1 VKGLSSLA
9 VAVLALST
17 FACTASNVSQSTS
30 NDDPPLTMAQTKWI
44 TDVLETSDKIDILF
58 KNNVKEARQYFNVQ
72 VKVEEKYFANKDLLP
87 TSDTRAI
94 LLVNTVKAYQQ
105 VVALITAD
113 EMGLP
118 HDSPDD
124 EMVKA
129 VLRKALLRKIK
140 SGKLTPD
147 ERKFV
152 DDLRRELQN

>member
-1 VKGLSSLA
+1 MKGPFSLA
-9 VAVLALST
+9 VAVLVLST
-17 FACTASNVSQSTS
+17 FACTASDVSESTS
-30 NDDPPLTMAQTKWI
+30 RDDQPLTMAQTKWI

-58 KNNVKEARQYFNVQ
+58 KNNVKDARQYFNVQ

-87 TSDTRAI
+87 AGDTRAI

-105 VVALITAD
+105 VINLITAD
-113 EMGLP
+113 EMGLA
-118 HDSPDD
+118 HDSPDE

-129 VLRKALLRKIK
+129 MLRKALLRKIK

-152 DDLRRELQN
+152 DDLRQQLQN